1 MARRSGQK
9 SSAQARRSPSK
20 RRISSEGVSGASVKR
35 TKHQSSGSRRE
46 QRYEEEESAEVDDDS
61 EELPENEV
69 SDFEDEGASSSTTDE
84 DKDLDDDEFDDRKTP
99 KSRRN
104 RTTSSKKNTPG
115 SAKSN
120 NGKTASK
127 MTAKE
132 LLKPGV
138 KTGMEPGTRVVIKK
152 PKARDAGSTPYSD
165 ETIHPNTMLFLQDLT
180 ANNNR
185 QWLKSELSFLSSSP
199 HHSRPHLQHTRIC
212 SSRMPSIVAM

>member
-1 MARRSGQK
+1 MVRSSGQR
-9 SSAQARRSPSK
+9 STVQARRSPSK
-20 RRISSEGVSGASVKR
+20 RRISSERVSGTSVKR

-46 QRYEEEESAEVDDDS
+46 KRYEEEDSAEVDDVS
-61 EELPENEV
+61 EELPEDEV

-84 DKDLDDDEFDDRKTP
+84 DEDLDDDEFDDRKTP
-99 KSRRN
+99 KLRRN
-104 RTTSSKKNTPG
+104 RTSGSKKNTPG

-138 KTGMEPGTRVVIKK
+138 KTGMELGTRVVIKK
-152 PKARDAGSTPYSD
+152 PKARDAGKTPYSD

-199 HHSRPHLQHTRIC
+199 HATGPYLQDHRIFVQAAC
-212 SSRMPSIVAM
+212 RAV